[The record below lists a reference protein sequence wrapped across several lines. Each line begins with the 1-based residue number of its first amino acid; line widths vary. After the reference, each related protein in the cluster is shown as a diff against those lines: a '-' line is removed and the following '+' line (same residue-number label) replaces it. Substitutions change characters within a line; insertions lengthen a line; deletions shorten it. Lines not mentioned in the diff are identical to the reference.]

1 MKLPAELNTLLK
13 EVSRSFY
20 LSLRFLPSEVRGY
33 LSLAYLLA
41 RATDTIADC
50 ESAGTPLT
58 RHDLLT
64 RWPTQGNADFFKEI
78 SAIKVDHPGEQR
90 LLQRLP
96 EVFAAR
102 DETET
107 TGRELILKVLGHILQ
122 GQRQDLLKFPG
133 AFTTAAE
140 LEEYTFL
147 VAGCVGQFWS
157 EILAWKIPGWSNAP
171 DSEMIALGKRY
182 GQGLQLVNILRD
194 AAQDAVNG
202 RTYLPG
208 PGTQAERRAHWIP
221 IAREWLAAG
230 TTYVSHLNGWRLR
243 FTADLPWQLGLAT
256 LEKIATSSGRAKIS
270 RSEVRKIFM
279 RSLWHQTFRRS

>member
-1 MKLPAELNTLLK
+1 MKLPADLNTLLK

-20 LSLRFLPSEVRGY
+20 LSLRFLPSSVRGY

-50 ESAGTPLT
+50 ESAGAPQS
-58 RHDLLT
+58 RHDLLA
-64 RWPTQGNADFFKEI
+64 RWPAQGNADFFKEI
-78 SAIKVDHPGEQR
+78 SAIKVNHAGEQR
-90 LLQRLP
+90 LLQHLP
-96 EVFAAR
+96 EVFAAL
-102 DETET
+102 DQTET
-107 TGRELILKVLGHILQ
+107 TGRELIQKVLGHILQ
-122 GQRQDLLKFPG
+122 GQQQDLRKFPG
-133 AFTTAAE
+133 AFTTSAE

-157 EILAWKIPGWSNAP
+157 GILAWKIPRWSNAP
-171 DSEMIALGKRY
+171 DSEMIALGIRY

-194 AAQDAVNG
+194 AEQDILNG

-208 PGTQAERRAHWIP
+208 PGTLAERRAHWIP

-230 TTYVSHLNGWRLR
+230 KTYVSHLNGWRLR

-270 RSEVRKIFM
+270 RSEVRKLFL
-279 RSLWHQTFRRS
+279 RSLWHRTFRRS